1 MKSFP
6 SPSYLANS
14 MVSPAV
20 VVDFVADCRN
30 DDDDD
35 DDDDIGMRMKEG
47 EERAVKAFA
56 MGRTRPMMR

>member
-14 MVSPAV
+14 MVSPAI
-20 VVDFVADCRN
+20 VDFVADSRN
-30 DDDDD
+30 DDD
-35 DDDDIGMRMKEG
+35 DDDDIGMRMMEG

-56 MGRTRPMMR
+56 MGRTRLMRR

>member
-35 DDDDIGMRMKEG
+35 DDDIGMRMKE
-47 EERAVKAFA
+47 
-56 MGRTRPMMR
+56 

>member
-1 MKSFP
+1 
-6 SPSYLANS
+6 

-35 DDDDIGMRMKEG
+35 DIGMRMMEG

-56 MGRTRPMMR
+56 MGRTRPMMRL